1 MREEES
7 KTPGRADARGF
18 FGRRRAELLCAL
30 LLTISALTML
40 DVVRRKSLTTD
51 ELVMIPA
58 GYFHVT
64 TGDFRP
70 VGEHP
75 PFIKT
80 LSALPLL
87 FTGTEAPPID
97 PAPQPDYGYFLGLFN
112 EFWQMNHGRYEAVTF
127 WSRVPPV
134 AITVLLG
141 ALVFLY
147 GRRHFGERAALFAVA
162 LFSLEPTVL
171 AHGRVVQTD
180 VPSALAFFL
189 FVFLLYDYL
198 RKPALGRAVAV
209 GLVAG
214 LATVTKFSMV
224 VLGPVIAVAFVA
236 LLALAPR
243 LRVKRAQ
250 VAGQAAALAIAAVF
264 AVNAAYFFQR
274 GRPEPFE
281 ASVARSILPET
292 LTGGPLRGALEVGYD
307 ALQVVFPADYVYGI
321 GWQIGHA
328 RLGHAAGLLGQ
339 YSYHGW
345 WYYYP
350 VAFALKTPLPIILL
364 SLAGLGWALWRLAR
378 AADRRML
385 LLVLPVAFFVALL
398 AANSIN
404 IGVRYFLPA
413 YPFLFV
419 AAGAFLDWLLRR
431 AGARRSMAAAAA
443 VVALFAWVG
452 IEAARAHPDHM
463 SYVNQ
468 LASGRPHYWYLS
480 DSNVEWGDDVKPL
493 ALYLRERGETRVG
506 GAMLSAQVLERYG
519 IEQTEIFVPPGVEPR
534 PVRYVAIGASLLNGS
549 TVPGAF
555 ADGTGL
561 TEKQRVNYF
570 ADFRRRTP
578 EKVFGGS
585 IYLFRL
591 RE

>member
-7 KTPGRADARGF
+7 KTEEQSGARSF
-18 FGRRRAELLCAL
+18 FSRRRAELLCAL
-30 LLTISALTML
+30 LLTLSALTML
-40 DVVRRKSLTTD
+40 DVIRRKSVTVD

-64 TGDFRP
+64 TRDFRP

-87 FTGTEAPPID
+87 FTETEAPPID
-97 PAPQPDYGYFLGLFN
+97 PRPQADYGYFLGLFN
-112 EFWQMNHGRYEAVTF
+112 EFWRMNDERYEAVTF

-141 ALVFLY
+141 ALVFIY
-147 GRRHFGERAALFAVA
+147 ARRYFGERAALFAVA
-162 LFSLEPTVL
+162 LYSLEPTVL

-180 VPSALAFFL
+180 IPSALAFFL
-189 FVFLLYDYL
+189 FVFLFYEYL
-198 RKPALGRAVAV
+198 KKPRLGSSIGV

-224 VLGPVIAVAFVA
+224 ALGPVIALAFVI

-243 LRVKRAQ
+243 FRLRRTRVL
-250 VAGQAAALAIAAVF
+250 GHGAALALAAIF
-264 AVNAAYFFQR
+264 AINAAYFFQR
-274 GRPEPFE
+274 GTPESFE
-281 ASVARSILPET
+281 TSVARSVLPAT
-292 LTGGPLRGALEVGYD
+292 LTGGPLRGALAVGYD
-307 ALQVVFPADYVYGI
+307 LLQTVFPADYVYGI
-321 GWQIGHA
+321 GWQLGHA

-339 YSYHGW
+339 YSYYGW

-350 VAFALKTPLPIILL
+350 VAFVLKTPLPVLLL
-364 SLAGLGWALWRLAR
+364 SLSGLGWALWMLVRR
-378 AADRRML
+378 GDRRML
-385 LLVLPVAFFVALL
+385 LLVVPIIFFVALL

-413 YPFLFV
+413 YPFFFI
-419 AAGAFLDWLLRR
+419 AGGAFLNWLLGCSRR
-431 AGARRSMAAAAA
+431 QKAA
-443 VVALFAWVG
+443 VAFAVLLMGWAAV
-452 IEAARAHPDHM
+452 EAARAYPDHM
-463 SYVNQ
+463 SYMNQ
-468 LASGRPHYWYLS
+468 LAAGRPHWWYLS

-493 ALYLRERGETRVG
+493 ALYLRERGESRVG
-506 GAMLSAQVLERYG
+506 GAMLSYQVLERYG
-519 IEQTEIFVPPGVEPR
+519 IEQTAVFVPPGVEPEE
-534 PVRYVAIGASLLNGS
+534 VRYVAIGASLLNGS
-549 TVPGAF
+549 TVPGGF
-555 ADGTGL
+555 DNGIEL
-561 TEKQRVNYF
+561 TEQERVNYF
-570 ADFRRRTP
+570 DEFRRRTP

-585 IYLFRL
+585 IYLFRM